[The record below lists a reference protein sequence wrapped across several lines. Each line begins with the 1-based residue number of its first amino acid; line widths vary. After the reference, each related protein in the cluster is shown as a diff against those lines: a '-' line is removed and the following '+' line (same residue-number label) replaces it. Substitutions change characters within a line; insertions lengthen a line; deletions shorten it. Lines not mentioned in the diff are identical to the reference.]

1 MNCRTAGEVL
11 ELAGSGS
18 DLPARHAAAVLSTL
32 ARLLRAAPPDQR
44 QAAAAHAALP
54 ALYRALQHGAGELR
68 IRDLSAVL
76 QQCVWLGLRPPKLL
90 LSEVTE
96 QLILRLPAVAPAEAC
111 HAAWALTKL
120 GHPGISSLLTAIDA
134 QVQQQQRE
142 SHQQQSQQRNQIQ
155 QQKSQQQQSQQQQ
168 QQSEDGQPPPPWLAM
183 LAPSS
188 LINLLWAC
196 GKAAFR
202 SQPLLRAITQALL
215 LGRQPVA
222 RSGPGGMGGTCSFVA
237 RSAQPAPLA
246 ALNVQQLSMLFY
258 SLGMLQW
265 APSQQVG
272 VLPGGQH
279 GCLSCVVC

>member
-11 ELAGSGS
+11 ELAGTG
-18 DLPARHAAAVLSTL
+18 LPARHAAAVLSTL
-32 ARLLRAAPPDQR
+32 ARLLRAAPPEQR
-44 QAAAAHAALP
+44 QAAAAHPALP
-54 ALYRALQHGAGELR
+54 GLYRALQQGAGELR

-76 QQCVWLGLRPPKLL
+76 QQCVWLGLRPPKPL

-134 QVQQQQRE
+134 QVQQQQKE
-142 SHQQQSQQRNQIQ
+142 SQQQSQIQ
-155 QQKSQQQQSQQQQ
+155 QQQQ

-215 LGRQPVA
+215 LGRQPAA
-222 RSGPGGMGGTCSFVA
+222 RGAPGGMGGSSLVT
-237 RSAQPAPLA
+237 RSSQPAPLA

-265 APSQQVG
+265 APSQQVR
-272 VLPGGQH
+272 VLPRGQH
-279 GCLSCVVC
+279 GCLTCGLC